1 MEKSLKRKKKVMYY
15 TYCMIPFIYYK
26 IIYIYIKIYT
36 PILVQT
42 GTQRQTGEG
51 TGTIKRNFNIKLLLY
66 LLKLL

>member
-1 MEKSLKRKKKVMYY
+1 MEKSLKRKKQVMYY

-42 GTQRQTGEG
+42 GTQTQRQGKG
-51 TGTIKRNFNIKLLLY
+51 LGR
-66 LLKLL
+66 